1 MKAITQWPDYVEFVD
16 SNNAD
21 SADFADGH
29 LPETQFPHE
38 QLPGVLKDCVEDCV
52 RVYGVEPDLAAIIGL
67 SVLSAAMGKGLVM
80 RVRQYRVRGNLFA
93 LASAPSGAGKSSCFR
108 PFVHPL
114 QGIEEHLT
122 LGHAD
127 RLPELEAE
135 RELLEAEAVKLKRG
149 KGEVEDK
156 KARLA
161 AIKARLQELDT
172 LCRPPQLI
180 AENATIEALGVL
192 LEANGEAM
200 ALLSPD
206 GSEVISNWLGRYN
219 KTDRTDEGLLL
230 KAWTGEPCRIN
241 RLSRKPV
248 CLKEPCLS
256 LLLCCTPDEI
266 THLFGN
272 ERFVTGG
279 LMPRFLVC
287 ESRSRP
293 KERNGQSQGLD
304 GGCWSRWNRLVVDL
318 YRAFYTDGNGGLVNL
333 TPASETV
340 FDEAHNAYCRSFDL
354 RPEGDSFEARRA
366 EQAMRIALCLHA
378 VIHGDELCRHPLK
391 PDTATAAL
399 ALAQYFGQTATRM
412 QALAAQLRDT
422 AMIERIEET
431 ARKHG
436 TMNPDGLDVSVRELT
451 RRNGIEPGTLRAL
464 ALRNPDTLE
473 LLRITNTGKRGR
485 PSEVL
490 RLKSVFP

>member
-1 MKAITQWPDYVEFVD
+1 
-16 SNNAD
+16 
-21 SADFADGH
+21 
-29 LPETQFPHE
+29 
-38 QLPGVLKDCVEDCV
+38 LKSCVEDCV
-52 RVYGVEPDLAAIIGL
+52 QVYGVEPDLAAIIGL
-67 SVLSAAMGKGLVM
+67 SVLSAAVGKGLVM
-80 RVRQYRVRGNLFA
+80 QMRQYRVRCNLFA

-127 RLPELEAE
+127 RLPEMEAE

-161 AIKARLQELDT
+161 AIKTRLQELDT

-180 AENATIEALGVL
+180 TENATIEALGVL

-256 LLLCCTPDEI
+256 LVLCCTPDEI

-293 KERNGQSQGLD
+293 KERNGQSRGLD

-318 YRAFYTDGNGGLVNL
+318 YRAFHVNGNGGLVNL
-333 TPASETV
+333 APASETV

-378 VIHGDELCRHPLK
+378 AIHGDELCRHPLI

-399 ALAQYFGQTATRM
+399 ALAEYFGQ
-412 QALAAQLRDT
+412 AAARHQEAARHRRDEET
-422 AMIERIEET
+422 FQRLEET
-431 ARKHG
+431 ALRHG
-436 TMNPDGLDVSVRELT
+436 AETKSGRVISLRDIL
-451 RRNGIEPGTLRAL
+451 RRNCLAREQLETLVRRHPDRLEILTQPPG
-464 ALRNPDTLE
+464 NK
-473 LLRITNTGKRGR
+473 GGR

-490 RLKSVFP
+490 RFKSVFP